1 MKSTI
6 KWQTGIPTET
16 GDYLVLIYSPLP
28 EVKPRVD
35 INYWRASKWQ
45 TQSLDK
51 GQVVAWCK
59 LTTIN
64 TPIDA
69 SILHRIIFL
78 LCAIPTAVILGLSWI
93 PAFIIAAVIGAIVCY
108 VWDGTGLFDCKWFE
122 KIFIDIGY
130 VEIPIKWLHKKIVY
144 ENSLLYIIQR
154 SS

>member
-6 KWQTGIPTET
+6 KWQTGIPIET

-78 LCAIPTAVILGLSWI
+78 LCLLAKCLN
-93 PAFIIAAVIGAIVCY
+93 
-108 VWDGTGLFDCKWFE
+108 
-122 KIFIDIGY
+122 
-130 VEIPIKWLHKKIVY
+130 LHRQK
-144 ENSLLYIIQR
+144 R
-154 SS
+154 